1 VFRLITDLRVEGS
14 DSLTERKKQ
23 KLLPRGRRNLIEGYL
38 VVSECDVGCMTM
50 IH

>member
-23 KLLPRGRRNLIEGYL
+23 KLLPRGRRNPIEGYL